1 MLFFVKRFSGQ
12 STVGEGEDKQDFSKE
27 GLELTI
33 ESKLTAAFND
43 MNADGSVSTEFVE
56 KDATEGGLEFSTVF
70 DLAVNKI
77 YTEVGEEKPAG
88 ETMRSTIKG
97 LHEGLEGYA
106 LSNGGY
112 KSPID
117 ETGTGTGDSTFT
129 ITPST
134 DGTSITINAQFLDAY
149 MNTKMTGAQFEE
161 IVGSNAED
169 ISFYQSYILPKYN
182 DGTTVETDQ
191 TNAIRD
197 YYNEG
202 LSGENVRIDA
212 ATSYLLVTLEVNTD
226 NLFTGENATGRN
238 NNLVPDKI
246 YVNAVIAIPED
257 PSGDSQA
264 LTEIF
269 VNRMTDEEC
278 HIMNRI
284 LKNAGYEKDLFGNEV
299 GEDGLTSTQRMINKI
314 FETELVNYGYNYD
327 FTIMGQHLTGIYKVV
342 ITVEDVVDASFVW
355 YCSLYDPEAGSDDR
369 KQYIIDEVSYFDGDN
384 NVNKTFDGVD
394 DARRYGIAYLR
405 YERTLSLADYV
416 L

>member
-1 MLFFVKRFSGQ
+1 
-12 STVGEGEDKQDFSKE
+12 
-27 GLELTI
+27 
-33 ESKLTAAFND
+33 
-43 MNADGSVSTEFVE
+43 
-56 KDATEGGLEFSTVF
+56 
-70 DLAVNKI
+70 
-77 YTEVGEEKPAG
+77 
-88 ETMRSTIKG
+88 MRSTIKG
-97 LHEGLEGYA
+97 LHAGLEGYA
-106 LSNGGY
+106 LSNGDY
-112 KSPID
+112 ESPID

-161 IVGSNAED
+161 IVGGNAED

-182 DGTTVETDQ
+182 NGTTEETDQ
-191 TNAIRD
+191 TNAIRA

-369 KQYIIDEVSYFDGDN
+369 KQYIIDEVSYSDGDN
-384 NVNKTFDGVD
+384 NVNKTFDGVGV
-394 DARRYGIAYLR
+394 ARRYGIAYLR